1 MRNRLPDS
9 PETGKCPWEGVGRA
23 DAGVRGIGGVSPRCQ
38 VKEASL
44 ELKDLQ
50 GVWWAVVSVW
60 VGGRVG
66 AAAGGLGGLQGG

>member
-1 MRNRLPDS
+1 MGSLMRNRLSGS

-44 ELKDLQ
+44 ELKDMH
-50 GVWWAVVSVW
+50 GV
-60 VGGRVG
+60 
-66 AAAGGLGGLQGG
+66 